1 MVFSSVTFL
10 FFFLPA
16 FLILYFALPWK
27 NAVLLIGSL
36 LFYAWGEARFLPLL
50 LASALLNYSF
60 GMLISRSR
68 GGRTA
73 LLWAG
78 VVTNLALLVWF
89 KYSAFFASIVSQL
102 SGRDTALPALVL
114 PLGISFFTFQ
124 GLSYLVD
131 VHRGTVNAQKR
142 FVDFAMYKAMFPQLI
157 AGPIVRYH
165 HIAADIE
172 RRVVDNA
179 RIWFGF
185 RLFVTGLAQKVLI
198 ANTVGQAADGLF
210 NAGAT
215 QLSMGAAWLA
225 AMSYSIQILFD
236 FSGYST
242 MAIGIGHML
251 GFSYPANFDRPYTA
265 RTVTEFWRRWH
276 MSLSSWFRDYV
287 YISLGGNRY
296 APWRTYL
303 NLSLVFLL
311 CGLWH
316 GAAWTF
322 VLWGAWHGILLIVE
336 RAWLGA
342 RLRVWPARLG
352 QAYTLLVV
360 VLGWVLFR
368 AHDVPAALDLLR
380 VMFGAGGSAAPGHA
394 WQIDVGPAQ
403 WCALLA
409 GMVIATVRWPA
420 WSWEPGRRIGQAM
433 AVLAG
438 LLACSASLAV
448 GTYNPFI
455 YFHF

>member
-16 FLILYFALPWK
+16 FLVLYFALPWK

-50 LASALLNYSF
+50 LASALLNYSA
-60 GMLISRSR
+60 GLLIARIR
-68 GGRTA
+68 TARTA

-78 VVTNLALLVWF
+78 VAANLALLAYF
-89 KYSAFFASIVSQL
+89 KYSAFFASIVNQL
-102 SGRDTALPALVL
+102 SGRDAALPAVVL

-131 VHRGTVNAQKR
+131 VYRGTVDAQKR
-142 FVDFAMYKAMFPQLI
+142 FLDFAMYKAMFPQLI

-179 RIWFGF
+179 RIWRGF
-185 RLFVTGLAQKVLI
+185 RLFVAGLAQKVLI

-210 NAGAT
+210 GAGAQ

-225 AMSYSIQILFD
+225 AACYSNQILFD
-236 FSGYST
+236 FAGYSS

-265 RTVTEFWRRWH
+265 RSVTEFWRRWH

-287 YISLGGNRY
+287 YIPLGGNRH

-303 NLSLVFLL
+303 NLSLVFVL

-322 VLWGAWHGILLIVE
+322 VLWGAWHGLLLIAE

-342 RLRVWPARLG
+342 RLQAWPAHLA
-352 QAYTLLVV
+352 QVYTLLVV
-360 VLGWVLFR
+360 ALGWVLFR

-380 VMFGAGGSAAPGHA
+380 LMFGAGQATAPVHA
-394 WQIDVGPAQ
+394 WQIDVGLAQ

-409 GMVIATVRWPA
+409 GTLIATVRWPA
-420 WSWEPGRRIGQAM
+420 WRAHRPGAGSHGRPARLLGQPGRRD
-433 AVLAG
+433 L
-438 LLACSASLAV
+438 
-448 GTYNPFI
+448 
-455 YFHF
+455 